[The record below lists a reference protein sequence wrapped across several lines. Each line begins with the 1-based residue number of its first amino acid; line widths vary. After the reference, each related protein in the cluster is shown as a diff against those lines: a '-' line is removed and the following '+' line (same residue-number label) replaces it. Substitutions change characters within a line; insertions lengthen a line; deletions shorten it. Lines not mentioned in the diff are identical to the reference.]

1 MGFEVKADYS
11 LVNLSRPPSHPLFP
25 YPTGKDFC
33 KHWVHNGFV
42 NIDNE
47 KMSKSKGNFKTL
59 RSFGTAKDVRAFRY
73 LVVTSQ
79 YRMPLNFSPDTLEG
93 ATNAVKKLDRFRELV
108 LAVRDGVGEGEG
120 EGEGEAGVEVDEKLV
135 KAVKSA
141 LKQVRA

>member
-47 KMSKSKGNFKTL
+47 KMSK
-59 RSFGTAKDVRAFRY
+59 RY
-73 LVVTSQ
+73 LFTT
-79 YRMPLNFSPDTLEG
+79 MNTTTMNP
-93 ATNAVKKLDRFRELV
+93 
-108 LAVRDGVGEGEG
+108 
-120 EGEGEAGVEVDEKLV
+120 
-135 KAVKSA
+135 
-141 LKQVRA
+141 